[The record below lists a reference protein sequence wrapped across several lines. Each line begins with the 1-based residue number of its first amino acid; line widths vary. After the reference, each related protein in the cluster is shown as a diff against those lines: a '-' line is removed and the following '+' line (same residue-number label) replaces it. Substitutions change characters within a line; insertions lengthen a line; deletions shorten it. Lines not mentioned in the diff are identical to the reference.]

1 MKHSPLRAIPSVEKL
16 LQALDDA
23 FALPRPVIVAQVR
36 RELTRLR
43 RTRQVP
49 DFDTVL
55 EGLRHSLAELA
66 HSRLQPV
73 INATGVLVHTNL
85 GRAPLPPA
93 ALASLAANA
102 RYNNLE
108 FDLVSGSRGGRAAYL
123 EQLLALLCG
132 AEAATV
138 VNNCA
143 AALVLILRH
152 FLRPPREEVLISRG
166 ELVQIGGG
174 FRIPEILEASGARLR
189 EVGTTNRTALRDY
202 TQAIGPKTALLL
214 KVHQSNFFM
223 SGFTAAPATEE
234 LAQLAR
240 RKRVPLV
247 EDLGSGAVVA
257 TEKLAPVE
265 HEPTPGEL
273 LKRGVDLVCCS
284 GDKLLGGPQAGL
296 IAGRARLVAA
306 LKKEPFYRALRCD
319 KLTLSALQAT
329 AELYLAGQAEAH
341 VPVLAMLCQEEK
353 HLRERAERIVGAL
366 GNVPA
371 RIRVGANAAQI
382 GGGTLPRSTLPSVA
396 IEVTPTAL
404 RLAELAARLRHGTPP
419 VISVLS
425 GGALKLDLRTVFPEQ
440 DELLL
445 SCLKATLSS

>member
-55 EGLRHSLAELA
+55 EGLRHSLAQLA

-166 ELVQIGGG
+166 ELVQIGGR
-174 FRIPEILEASGARLR
+174 F
-189 EVGTTNRTALRDY
+189 VN
-202 TQAIGPKTALLL
+202 IG
-214 KVHQSNFFM
+214 
-223 SGFTAAPATEE
+223 G
-234 LAQLAR
+234 
-240 RKRVPLV
+240 
-247 EDLGSGAVVA
+247 
-257 TEKLAPVE
+257 
-265 HEPTPGEL
+265 
-273 LKRGVDLVCCS
+273 
-284 GDKLLGGPQAGL
+284 
-296 IAGRARLVAA
+296 RLV
-306 LKKEPFYRALRCD
+306 Y
-319 KLTLSALQAT
+319 T
-329 AELYLAGQAEAH
+329 
-341 VPVLAMLCQEEK
+341 
-353 HLRERAERIVGAL
+353 
-366 GNVPA
+366 
-371 RIRVGANAAQI
+371 
-382 GGGTLPRSTLPSVA
+382 GG
-396 IEVTPTAL
+396 
-404 RLAELAARLRHGTPP
+404 RLL
-419 VISVLS
+419 
-425 GGALKLDLRTVFPEQ
+425 
-440 DELLL
+440 
-445 SCLKATLSS
+445 